1 MHILSLVQV
10 MYIWWKNTLYWI
22 LINKQ
27 NFGKFNPLYEVMWD
41 IQLQHEWFV
50 CNTSTISIVT
60 QDQLSVIVYIIASVQ
75 SILLLSIHRLF
86 YTGYVHI
93 FT

>member
-1 MHILSLVQV
+1 
-10 MYIWWKNTLYWI
+10 
-22 LINKQ
+22 
-27 NFGKFNPLYEVMWD
+27 MWD